1 MTDKNVKQIEAQL
14 PAGEK
19 ISRMYRAYEGD
30 YRVITIDKAKTER
43 RYTVDFDS
51 EFNATIR
58 PM

>member
-1 MTDKNVKQIEAQL
+1 MTEKNIKQIEAQL

-30 YRVITIDKAKTER
+30 IRVITVDKAKTER
-43 RYTVDFDS
+43 RYTVDFDN